1 MATGQTPCISLLS
14 CGWVTA
20 HCQTPA
26 GLCLGS
32 PRPLHKSGWGSA
44 SSGLSRQKGSCSQQP
59 GPGLKGMCLDAGEWA
74 FQAAL
79 LSNTLLLPGWFLL
92 NLRTQPTD
100 VQPHPS
106 LPNLESPSPQGNQGS
121 QNPEGPEGLGHSRVN
136 LLTGSL
142 SLSKAR
148 TYIPRGQGGGIHA
161 PTVPSI

>member
-1 MATGQTPCISLLS
+1 MAKTGQTPCISLLS

-74 FQAAL
+74 FQARL
-79 LSNTLLLPGWFLL
+79 LSSLTPCSFLAGSCSIL
-92 NLRTQPTD
+92 EHSPLMFSPIPPSQTYDQGSSLGPLHWEHRVQAPT
-100 VQPHPS
+100 PS
-106 LPNLESPSPQGNQGS
+106 GKSQGLHFLSKTFPRRQPSPLH
-121 QNPEGPEGLGHSRVN
+121 LGVSFCPCRV
-136 LLTGSL
+136 
-142 SLSKAR
+142 
-148 TYIPRGQGGGIHA
+148 
-161 PTVPSI
+161 